1 VPTGRA
7 SGPHS
12 HDECEP
18 ECLARGCAMDSDH
31 AATCLGCSRGCGTRR
46 AIGSAHDA
54 SPPAG
59 SRASSSSHHLTVS
72 PSPDCRQ
79 TVAQRML
86 YRCIINASSAD
97 VGRHLTKP
105 CRSLEGVLAMPTC
118 SIACDD
124 VEGCSSVR
132 RRASTDAAGVGR
144 TRFDDGMMSATRSS
158 TVLAGEIQQT
168 FGLGVRFAQACAP
181 EAVGGGHAKHGV
193 GGAGSRGPAGTTR
206 ASYRNRTA
214 RR

>member
-1 VPTGRA
+1 MNANLNVSLEGARWIQTTPQRASAALEVAARDEPSAALMTHLHPPARGRA
-7 SGPHS
+7 RH
-12 HDECEP
+12 
-18 ECLARGCAMDSDH
+18 L
-31 AATCLGCSRGCGTRR
+31 T
-46 AIGSAHDA
+46 I
-54 SPPAG
+54 SP
-59 SRASSSSHHLTVS
+59 SHHLTVS

-105 CRSLEGVLAMPTC
+105 CRSLGGVLGMPTC

-124 VEGCSSVR
+124 MEGCSSVR